1 MLRHFL
7 NYDEA
12 SGEILGLHN
21 LEQGDN
27 TVIIPVPNIELSY
40 DEWQTAIH
48 NKCKVVDGILTIV
61 GHSNEEIMEG
71 VRSTRNNLLK
81 QSDWTQFPDSPLS
94 SDKRTEWAAYRQAL
108 RDLPSLVDL
117 DNVIFPTQPI

>member
-21 LEQGDN
+21 IEQDDN
-27 TVIIPVPNIELSY
+27 ITVPPVPNIELSY

-48 NKCKVVDGILTIV
+48 NRCKVINGALTIIEY
-61 GHSNEEIMEG
+61 SDEEIMEG
-71 VRSTRNNLLK
+71 IRATRNNLLK
-81 QSDWTQFPDSPLS
+81 ESDWTQFPDSPLPP
-94 SDKRTEWAAYRQAL
+94 DKRIEWATYRQAL
-108 RDLPSLVDL
+108 RDLPSTVNLS
-117 DNVIFPTQPI
+117 NVVFPTQPV

>member
-21 LEQGDN
+21 IEQDDN
-27 TVIIPVPNIELSY
+27 ITVPPVPNIELSY

-48 NKCKVVDGILTIV
+48 NRCKVVNGALIII
-61 GHSNEEIMEG
+61 GHSDEEIMEG
-71 VRSTRNNLLK
+71 VRVTRNNLLK
-81 QSDWTQFPDSPLS
+81 ESDWTQFPDSPLS
-94 SDKRTEWAAYRQAL
+94 SDKRIEWAAYRQAL
-108 RDLPSLVDL
+108 RDLPSTVDL
-117 DNVIFPTQPI
+117 SNVVFPTKPV